1 MRTISPQFIIH
12 HNRDKRAAFE
22 EFLCSE
28 KSKMEAFR
36 IKETKEFMSVDE
48 MKDKCDATEKI
59 MTVLEVNLSSI
70 ICRKTIN
77 HLLFELINFD

>member
-1 MRTISPQFIIH
+1 
-12 HNRDKRAAFE
+12 
-22 EFLCSE
+22 
-28 KSKMEAFR
+28 MEAFR

-70 ICRKTIN
+70 IYRGNDKP
-77 HLLFELINFD
+77 LISMRVN